1 MELNKIVDEIKDML
15 QDSLSKS
22 IDPKPEDEVEKKY
35 EDCGCETCKKL
46 DVSCDKCPD
55 CSKGEMDKAE
65 MTDTKDCKCNGCMEC
80 KAAGGCDME
89 MCKGHD
95 NMYKA
100 EELSD
105 EDISKSYESDN
116 EEEDNWDNMEK
127 ACWSG
132 YKQVG
137 MKDKNGKK
145 VPNCVPI
152 KKSIFGSEGPQDLI
166 PKNK

>member
-22 IDPKPEDEVEKKY
+22 IDPKPEDEMDNTK
-35 EDCGCETCKKL
+35 GCN
-46 DVSCDKCPD
+46 
-55 CSKGEMDKAE
+55 
-65 MTDTKDCKCNGCMEC
+65 CNGCTEC
-80 KAAGGCDME
+80 KANGGCDME
-89 MCKGHD
+89 MCKDHD
-95 NMYKA
+95 SMYKA
-100 EELSD
+100 EDLTD
-105 EDISKSYESDN
+105 EEISKGYESDN
-116 EEEDNWDNMEK
+116 EEEDSWDNIQK

-132 YKQVG
+132 FKQVG

-166 PKNK
+166 PTNK

>member
-1 MELNKIVDEIKDML
+1 MELNKIVEDIKDML

-22 IDPKPEDEVEKKY
+22 IDPKPEHEIEPEEYIERKY
-35 EDCGCETCKKL
+35 DNCGCATCKASGIACEDCP
-46 DVSCDKCPD
+46 KC
-55 CSKGEMDKAE
+55 SEEM
-65 MTDTKDCKCNGCMEC
+65 
-80 KAAGGCDME
+80 
-89 MCKGHD
+89 
-95 NMYKA
+95 
-100 EELSD
+100 
-105 EDISKSYESDN
+105 SKSYESDN
-116 EEEDNWDNMEK
+116 EEEDNWDNMQK

-132 YKQVG
+132 FKQVG

>member
-1 MELNKIVDEIKDML
+1 MELNKIVNEIKDML

-22 IDPKPEDEVEKKY
+22 IDPKPEDE
-35 EDCGCETCKKL
+35 
-46 DVSCDKCPD
+46 
-55 CSKGEMDKAE
+55 MDN
-65 MTDTKDCKCNGCMEC
+65 TRGCKCNGCSEC
-80 KAAGGCDME
+80 LTKGGCDNE
-89 MCKGHD
+89 MCSGHD

-105 EDISKSYESDN
+105 EEISKSYDSEN
-116 EEEDNWDNMEK
+116 EEEDKWDNMEK

-145 VPNCVPI
+145 VPNCVPV
-152 KKSIFGSEGPQDLI
+152 KKSLFGSEGPQDLI

>member
-22 IDPKPEDEVEKKY
+22 IDPKPEDEIDNTKGCTCKGCT
-35 EDCGCETCKKL
+35 DCKSNGGCEMK
-46 DVSCDKCPD
+46 
-55 CSKGEMDKAE
+55 M
-65 MTDTKDCKCNGCMEC
+65 CNGHD
-80 KAAGGCDME
+80 DME
-89 MCKGHD
+89 D
-95 NMYKA
+95 NK

-105 EDISKSYESDN
+105 EEISKSYDSEN
-116 EEEDNWDNMEK
+116 EEEDKWDNIEK

-145 VPNCVPI
+145 VPNCVPV
-152 KKSIFGSEGPQDLI
+152 KKSLFGSEGPQDLI

>member
-1 MELNKIVDEIKDML
+1 MELNKIVEDIKDML

-22 IDPKPEDEVEKKY
+22 IDPKPEDEMDNTK
-35 EDCGCETCKKL
+35 GC
-46 DVSCDKCPD
+46 D
-55 CSKGEMDKAE
+55 
-65 MTDTKDCKCNGCMEC
+65 CNGCTEC
-80 KAAGGCDME
+80 KANGGCDME

-105 EDISKSYESDN
+105 EEISKGYESDN
-116 EEEDNWDNMEK
+116 EEEDSWDNIQK

-132 YKQVG
+132 FKQVG

>member
-1 MELNKIVDEIKDML
+1 MELNKIVNEIKGML

-22 IDPKPEDEVEKKY
+22 IDPKPEDEMDTTK
-35 EDCGCETCKKL
+35 GCN
-46 DVSCDKCPD
+46 
-55 CSKGEMDKAE
+55 
-65 MTDTKDCKCNGCMEC
+65 CNGCTEC
-80 KAAGGCDME
+80 KDNGGCEME

-100 EELSD
+100 EELTD
-105 EDISKSYESDN
+105 EEISKGYESDN
-116 EEEDNWDNMEK
+116 EEEDNWDNIQK

-132 YKQVG
+132 FKQVG

-166 PKNK
+166 PTNK

>member
-22 IDPKPEDEVEKKY
+22 IDPKPEDEMDNTKGCKCKGCSECMAKG
-35 EDCGCETCKKL
+35 GCE
-46 DVSCDKCPD
+46 
-55 CSKGEMDKAE
+55 
-65 MTDTKDCKCNGCMEC
+65 N
-80 KAAGGCDME
+80 E
-89 MCKGHD
+89 MCSGHD
-95 NMYKA
+95 DEEDDE

-105 EDISKSYESDN
+105 EEISKSYESDN
-116 EEEDNWDNMEK
+116 EEEDNWDNMQK

-132 YKQVG
+132 FKQVG